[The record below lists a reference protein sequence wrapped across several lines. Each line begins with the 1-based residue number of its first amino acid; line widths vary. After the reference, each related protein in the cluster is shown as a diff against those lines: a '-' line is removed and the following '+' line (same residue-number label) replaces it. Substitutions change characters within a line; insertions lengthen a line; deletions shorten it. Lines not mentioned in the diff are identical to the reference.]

1 MLAERELGFADA
13 CIAACQADPLDDACR
28 QQEYAAAYKL
38 WVLWLVSESLRCLGF
53 LFFVLCCGCRSHS
66 LYSLS

>member
-13 CIAACQADPLDDACR
+13 CIAACQEDSLDDACR

-38 WVLWLVSESLRCLGF
+38 WVLRLVSESR
-53 LFFVLCCGCRSHS
+53 
-66 LYSLS
+66 